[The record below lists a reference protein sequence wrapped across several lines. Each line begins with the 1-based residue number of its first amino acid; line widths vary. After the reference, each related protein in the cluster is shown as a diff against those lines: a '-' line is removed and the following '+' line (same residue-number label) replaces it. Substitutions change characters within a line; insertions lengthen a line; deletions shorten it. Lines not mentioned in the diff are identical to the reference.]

1 MKKSFV
7 IVSAL
12 AIAGASSWAQTN
24 AFPVKLR
31 GLVSFP
37 ASPVAVTKLG
47 VTEANLL
54 SSPANHL
61 VLVIDL
67 TNHDLRVQE
76 VDSGTNIVINP
87 ALMRAR
93 RFAIL
98 PDRSFSAG
106 MRFNFDLPPL
116 FGGVGVDGD
125 LQITGK
131 FALGNGV
138 PTKVTAGVIGVLND
152 FVAGVNTNGDIVLK
166 GKLTPAGKPFDGGPF
181 GL

>member
-1 MKKSFV
+1 MKKMFV

-12 AIAGASSWAQTN
+12 AIAGASCWAQTN

-31 GLVSFP
+31 GIVSYP

-54 SSPANHL
+54 SSPADNL

-67 TNHDLRVQE
+67 TNHDLRIQE
-76 VDSGTNIVINP
+76 VDSGTNVVVNP

-98 PDRSFSAG
+98 PDRTFSAG
-106 MRFNFDLPPL
+106 MRFNFDLPAPVSL
-116 FGGVGVDGD
+116 GVDGE

-131 FALGNGV
+131 FTVANGV

-152 FVAGVNTNGDIVLK
+152 SVSGVNTNGDIILK
-166 GKLTPAGKPFDGGPF
+166 GKLTPAGTAFDGGPF